1 MPSRSDSAA
10 QLAEFGLSPAVRQL
24 TDEFWSWQLDRQWY
38 LRLRAGLPV
47 ESLPDHGS
55 TESARQAHR
64 AQTLLDQVRGAT
76 RTATTGA
83 DDDTLGYLAAIAA
96 RVLTHHRH
104 YWVTPAVTP
113 YQLSDVTITADLVLG
128 QFTFTTGDDGRRY
141 LSLVADLATGL
152 RSVAEKVQGQAHR
165 GIYLPRAALDGV
177 LRTVLALPDSLA
189 RQLTPAPERLRKLS
203 TRDRGQVIDTLTQL
217 IESDVSAAA
226 HAIADA
232 VGGDH
237 RSHTTDAVG
246 LHQYPGGDEAYR
258 DFVAMET
265 TLDVDVDQLHR
276 LGLEECS
283 MLSERM
289 REVRAQLGHSGDEAE
304 FHARLA
310 HEPRLYA
317 ADPDEVA
324 VRFEGYVSSVEL
336 VVDDYFSVLPSIPY
350 GVARL
355 DPAME
360 GGLTFGYYEPATR
373 TQPIGLYRYNGSSL
387 ETRSLLTAAAVI
399 YHELIPGHHFHV
411 ARQAE
416 NLDLHPLRRDGF
428 FDVSPAYM
436 EGWAEYAAGLGW
448 GMGLYDDPWDAYGRL
463 AQERLTATRLV
474 VDTAM
479 NTGRW
484 SLEEARTFM
493 RANIID
499 TEPQIVTESLRYS
512 TDMPAQGLAYRT
524 GFLAF
529 DKLRKRVETA
539 SGADFDQRQFHEW
552 VVGCGTLP
560 LSALEARVERLLQ
573 ATSRP
578 APDDHGLV
586 GHGGR

>member
-1 MPSRSDSAA
+1 MPSRDDGAG
-10 QLAEFGLSPAVRQL
+10 QQAEFGLSPAVRQL

-47 ESLPDHGS
+47 ESLPDHGP
-55 TESARQAHR
+55 TESASQAHR
-64 AQTLLDQVRGAT
+64 AQTLLDRVGVAT
-76 RTATTGA
+76 RTATSGA
-83 DDDTLGYLAAIAA
+83 DADTLGYLAAIAQ
-96 RVLTHHRH
+96 RVLTNHRH

-113 YQLSDVTITADLVLG
+113 YRLSDVTISADLVLG
-128 QFTFTTGDDGRRY
+128 QFSFTTGDDGHRY

-152 RSVAEKVQGQAHR
+152 RSVAAKVQGQARR
-165 GIYLPRAALDGV
+165 GVYLPRAALDGV

-189 RQLTPAPERLRKLS
+189 RQLTPTPDRLRKLS
-203 TRDRGQVIDTLTQL
+203 TADRGHVIDALTGL

-226 HAIADA
+226 RSIAEA
-232 VGGDH
+232 VGSDH
-237 RSHTTDAVG
+237 QTHATDNVG
-246 LHQYPGGDEAYR
+246 LHQYPGGDEAYA
-258 DFVAMET
+258 DFVTMET
-265 TLDVDVDQLHR
+265 TLDIDVDQLHR
-276 LGLEECS
+276 LGLQECS
-283 MLSERM
+283 TLSERM
-289 REVRAQLGHSGDEAE
+289 REVRGRLGHTGDEAE

-317 ADPDEVA
+317 ADPEEVA
-324 VRFEGYVSSVEL
+324 ARFERYVSNVER
-336 VVDDYFSVLPSIPY
+336 VVDDFFSVLPSIPY

-373 TQPIGLYRYNGSSL
+373 AQPIGLYRYNGSSL

-416 NLDLHPLRRDGF
+416 SLDLHPLRRDGF

-448 GMGLYDDPWDAYGRL
+448 AMGLYDDPWDAYGRL

-484 SLEEARTFM
+484 SLEKARTFM
-493 RANIID
+493 RANVID

-529 DKLRKRVETA
+529 GKLRKRVEAA

-560 LSALEARVERLLQ
+560 LTALEARIERLLR
-573 ATSRP
+573 AASRP
-578 APDDHGLV
+578 ARDTHGLV